1 MLVNWRILK
10 SGKMRKKNNEKEKL
24 VIELTEYEIKRLE
37 YLTDSIINDD
47 KDIEDSIR
55 IIIEN
60 VGGEN

>member
-1 MLVNWRILK
+1 M
-10 SGKMRKKNNEKEKL
+10 MRKKKA

>member
-1 MLVNWRILK
+1 M
-10 SGKMRKKNNEKEKL
+10 MRKKKA
-24 VIELTEYEIKRLE
+24 VIELTECEIKRLE